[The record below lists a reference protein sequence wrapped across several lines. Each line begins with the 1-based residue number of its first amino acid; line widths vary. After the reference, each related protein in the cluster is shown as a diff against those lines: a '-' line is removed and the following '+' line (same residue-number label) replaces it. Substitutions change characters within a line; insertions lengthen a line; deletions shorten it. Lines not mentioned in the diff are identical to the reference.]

1 MIQLIGFKKGMMVKK
16 ICGAKKSNRKT
27 AENVIILLAKIVSEI
42 NNLVKPK
49 EWEDFL
55 SFKIILLFLCTC
67 VFSGGYSMLMFK
79 SFGLRNFSIIPYI
92 VFKITYLL
100 LPLPNCGKVP
110 SQF

>member
-16 ICGAKKSNRKT
+16 ICGAKKSKQKNCGKCNNLT
-27 AENVIILLAKIVSEI
+27 SKDSEI

-100 LPLPNCGKVP
+100 LPLPNCEKVP